1 MANLSKIID
10 VHSHPILPFGEDAL
24 AHRSDGRLAS
34 APNFCLLITRP
45 QYRCPTIPL
54 A

>member
-34 APNFCLLITRP
+34 APNFCLLITVP
-45 QYRCPTIPL
+45 NTVVPL
-54 A
+54 SR